1 MAGLFSP
8 SNTTAQDEAV
18 AMAVDGP
25 IRLYLENLTSEQVVE
40 VLHQVGYCPDCG
52 TDLKT
57 IRGKLRRCRCL
68 DDD

>member
-8 SNTTAQDEAV
+8 SNTPAQDEAV
-18 AMAVDGP
+18 AMAVAGP

-52 TDLKT
+52 IDLKT
-57 IRGKLRRCRCL
+57 IRGKIRRCRCL